1 MGPAYLTYCRGA
13 CPVADAHVRAVRE
26 DGQLIG
32 ELTLDPR
39 REYQPLRRRTPVQNV
54 LRQVSSMSCDI
65 TRSGRRDSNPP
76 SAPSLRSHPPRPR
89 RRARPIAP
97 GGVKHRLRGRRLR

>member
-1 MGPAYLTYCRGA
+1 MGPAYLTYCGGA

-54 LRQVSSMSCDI
+54 LRQVSSMS
-65 TRSGRRDSNPP
+65 
-76 SAPSLRSHPPRPR
+76 
-89 RRARPIAP
+89 
-97 GGVKHRLRGRRLR
+97 